1 MRAML
6 SRARPQ
12 VTDESTKRL
21 PLAHFQVA
29 VAAMMWGT
37 WSIFLRPAKV
47 DSRWAGTTMLAVVAI
62 AAAPLLLR
70 KDARGPGDRAPSE
83 WKWIAM
89 MGVFDALNVV
99 LFFAAMETTTVAV
112 AVLSHYLAPV
122 LVAVLGP
129 TLLRTAR
136 SPRSLP
142 LALMGLFGLA
152 LVLEP
157 WKLRESLG
165 GAGHVILGALL
176 GAGSAVFYASNVLI
190 TKRIGPRFT
199 AEEQLVYHAVL
210 SAALLAALAI
220 AQHAPLPTARGLS
233 IVAAASVLVGAT
245 AGLSFLY
252 GLRKIPAEHAGIL
265 TFLEPL
271 TAVAVAWI
279 WWGERPGI
287 AAAFGGALVVFAGVL
302 SVRDTPSRPPA

>member
-1 MRAML
+1 ML
-6 SRARPQ
+6 SRARPP
-12 VTDESTKRL
+12 VTDESKNS
-21 PLAHFQVA
+21 PIAHLQVA
-29 VAAMMWGT
+29 IAATMWGS

-47 DSRWAGTTMLAVVAI
+47 DSRWAAATMLGVVAI

-70 KDARGPGDRAPSE
+70 RSARGPRDRVPSE
-83 WKWIAM
+83 WKWIVT
-89 MGVFDALNVV
+89 MGVFDALNAG
-99 LFFAAMETTTVAV
+99 LFFAAMETTTIAV

-122 LVAVLGP
+122 LVAVLAP
-129 TLLRTAR
+129 TVLHTPR
-136 SPRSLP
+136 SPRSSA
-142 LALMGLFGLA
+142 LALTGLFGLA

-157 WKLRESLG
+157 WKLDGSG
-165 GAGHVILGALL
+165 GHVLLGAVL

-199 AEEQLVYHAVL
+199 AEEQLVYHAVI
-210 SAALLAALAI
+210 SAALLATLATV
-220 AQHAPLPTARGLS
+220 QHAPLPTQHGLS
-233 IVAAASVLVGAT
+233 IVAAASVLIGAT

-252 GLRKIPAEHAGIL
+252 GLRKIPAEHAGML

-271 TAVAVAWI
+271 TAVVVAWI

-302 SVRDTPSRPPA
+302 SVRDGRIEAL